1 MKIRLI
7 FLILLSVLCVTSV
20 NAQNKNNKKITLTGI
35 VMNSS
40 SEPIMNAIIMID
52 DQKTNSL
59 TDSKGF
65 YKVKVKPTAKKI
77 GIFTFGHGTK
87 EEAINGRTQINFN
100 FGVTATQQVQDQ
112 NIPAGEEGVGNGYG
126 SVKKKNLTTTVD
138 KIDGTNKKY
147 ASYRS
152 LADMVQR
159 EIPGVKISGLSVIL
173 QDSKDLFGSVPALIV
188 VDGIPMEELPDIQ
201 PINVKSIEVLK
212 GAAASI
218 YGSRGYGGAIVIKT
232 KIKIDEK

>member
-1 MKIRLI
+1 MKIRLA
-7 FLILLSVLCVTSV
+7 FLILLSVLCITSV
-20 NAQNKNNKKITLTGI
+20 NAQKKNNKKITLTGI

-40 SEPIMNAIIMID
+40 SEPIVNAIIMID

-59 TDSKGF
+59 TDSKGY
-65 YKVKVKPTAKKI
+65 YKVKVKPTATKI
-77 GIFTFGHGTK
+77 GVITFGHGTI

-100 FGVTATQQVQDQ
+100 FGVTATQQVQNQ

-126 SVKKKNLTTTVD
+126 SVKKKNLTTSVD
-138 KIDGTNKKY
+138 NIDGTNKKY

-152 LADMVQR
+152 LADMIQR
-159 EIPGVKISGLSVIL
+159 EIPGVKISGSSVIL
-173 QDSKDLFGSVPALIV
+173 QDSKDLWGSVPALIV
-188 VDGIPMEELPDIQ
+188 VDGIPSDGLPDLQ

-232 KIKIDEK
+232 KIKIN

>member
-7 FLILLSVLCVTSV
+7 FLILLSVLCSTSV
-20 NAQNKNNKKITLTGI
+20 NAQKNNNKKITLTGI

-40 SEPIMNAIIMID
+40 SEPIVNAIVMID
-52 DQKTNSL
+52 DQKTSSL
-59 TDSKGF
+59 TDSKGY
-65 YKVKVKPTAKKI
+65 YKVKVKPTATKI
-77 GIFTFGHGTK
+77 GIFTFGHGIK

-100 FGVTATQQVQDQ
+100 FGVTSTQQVQDQ
-112 NIPAGEEGVGNGYG
+112 NIPASEEGVGNGYG

-152 LADMVQR
+152 LKDMLER
-159 EIPGVKISGLSVIL
+159 EIPGVKVSGSSVIL
-173 QDSKDLFGSVPALIV
+173 QDSKDLFGSVSALIV

-232 KIKIDEK
+232 KIKID